1 MTRMLAS
8 VANAAEADVVLRHG
22 ADVIDL
28 RDPGRGALGAVPLE
42 TALDTIRSVARRRET
57 SATLGDPPYNEEALL
72 AHARALAAM
81 GVDYL
86 KLSVDRPTLES
97 LGDALRPLIRDVAI
111 VGVMFADED
120 PDFAL
125 PPQLA
130 ALGFKGVM
138 LDTRDKS
145 RGRLLDHLDVA
156 RLGDLCSQCSRLGL
170 MSGLSGSL
178 EGPDVPRLLLVRP
191 DVLGFRKALCAA
203 RRRANAID
211 PHAVTLI
218 RHLIPREAID
228 ADPSSKIEWRLLARG
243 TVGGH
248 DAEGEGEGEVD
259 HVFVR
264 DFVVSARIGAYGFER
279 HAEQRVAFN
288 VEASV
293 RRASAHADDMRSIFS
308 YDIILDAI
316 QLVVSRGHVDFIET
330 LAEDV
335 AKIVLGHP
343 RVQGVRVNVQKLDV
357 IKGSVG
363 VEIRRERPASVAHA
377 RSLGLVAEAPKP
389 AKDKD

>member
-28 RDPGRGALGAVPLE
+28 KDPGRGALGAVPLE
-42 TALDTIRSVARRRET
+42 TARDTVRLVAKRRET
-57 SATLGDPPYNEEALL
+57 SATLGDPPYDEEAIL
-72 AHARALAAM
+72 ARARALTAM

-86 KLSVDRPTLES
+86 KLAVNRRMLES
-97 LGDALRPLIRDVAI
+97 LGASLRLLTHEAAA
-111 VGVMFADED
+111 VGVVFVDDA

-125 PPQLA
+125 LPDLA
-130 ALGFKGVM
+130 AAGFKGVM

-156 RLGDLCSQCSRLGL
+156 RVGDFCSRCAQLGL
-170 MSGLSGSL
+170 MSGLAGSL
-178 EGPDVPRLLLVRP
+178 EGPDVPRVLLVRP
-191 DVLGFRKALCAA
+191 DVLGFRKALCNA
-203 RRRANAID
+203 RERANPID
-211 PHAVTLI
+211 PQAVALI
-218 RHLIPREAID
+218 RHLIPRDAAEAEAPSNID
-228 ADPSSKIEWRLLARG
+228 WRLLARG
-243 TVGGH
+243 IVGGH
-248 DAEGEGEGEVD
+248 DADGEID
-259 HVFVR
+259 RVFVR
-264 DFVVSARIGAYGFER
+264 DCVIPARIGAYDFER
-279 HAEQRVAFN
+279 HGEQRVVFN

-293 RRASAHADDMRSIFS
+293 RRMSAHVDDMRSILS

-316 QLVVSRGHVDFIET
+316 RLVVDRGHVDFIET

-343 RVQGVRVNVQKLDV
+343 RVERVRVNMQKLDV

-363 VEIRRERPASVAHA
+363 VEIRRERSARVADA
-377 RSLGLVAEAPKP
+377 QSLGLVAHAPKP
-389 AKDKD
+389 AEE